1 MIDKINLNDPI
12 TCAIIGFFVIF
23 SYQYYNKRIK
33 NKKDDDDYT
42 NNSDIITLIKT
53 PLLAGLLIW
62 LISNYLIES
71 NDSDIKNIGNV
82 NLNNNII
89 PNNIKINNDAFVKPT
104 SKQIAKDIALRDIF
118 TDQPNF

>member
-1 MIDKINLNDPI
+1 MLDKINLNDPVV
-12 TCAIIGFFVIF
+12 CAVIGFLIIF

-42 NNSDIITLIKT
+42 NNTDMLTLIKT
-53 PLLAGLLIW
+53 PLLASLLIW

-71 NDSDIKNIGNV
+71 NNNNIDSNNIIESNNIK
-82 NLNNNII
+82 LNNNKT
-89 PNNIKINNDAFVKPT
+89 NNNAFVNPK
-104 SKQIAKDIALRDIF
+104 SIEIAKDIALRDIF